1 MPLTIPELARAVG
14 KSENYV
20 RQHVFRRHLA
30 VQKDGRNV
38 SVTHD
43 EALRWARERQLP
55 FEPPAKAWEQTGTA
69 QIRTARMTVLTL
81 HRPETKPCN
90 LLTVVRHRRQDALG
104 PWSIQPSNSWTSE
117 DLGNGLRLFTLDAP
131 LEHCRA
137 LVDGILDSATLVID
151 DDQIHYAVE
160 PTPRHRRAFRDE
172 RGLADASMTSPFSR
186 FSAEVVEYW
195 SRSAEPRRHWLDLLD
210 SRRGRTPLPLSRL
223 GVPLDRLSDRV
234 GNIIIAGAEDEV
246 ACDLAVGNGRTLR
259 LHVDAEP
266 LLPGAYR
273 ATIWASHAGDEVLR
287 QEVTIKQ
294 RLTTIELSSDVD
306 FIGFAI
312 FRTADGQCLD
322 FMEAPLWLRISG
334 RLRVNSASTLQFRDR
349 QGRVY
354 HEVNPPGPSSEI
366 DVGLDDERGEL
377 DKEIRRRW
385 LDRRVREREVAA
397 RRERNL
403 ARFLPPDLDDAVSYL
418 LDLLRHDADQ
428 KTPIYLADAHFET
441 QLPSDARK
449 QVNLRKIYL
458 DIFGATAGTPLRILC
473 AKKKPAQDEP
483 PPWWSACAEQITAH
497 VRVRSFRSQDGRT
510 DGFHDRFLI
519 TPRREIMISH
529 SFNGWHNHG
538 VTFVSLPYGVYRAEA
553 ERSWSMDVGSPTTD
567 LLVWEIGQ

>member
-1 MPLTIPELARAVG
+1 MPLTIPELARAVR

-20 RQHVFRRHLA
+20 RQHIFRKHLA
-30 VQKDGRNV
+30 VQKVGRNL

-55 FEPPAKAWEQTGTA
+55 FEPPTRAWDPTRTA
-69 QIRTARMTVLTL
+69 QSRAARMTVLTL
-81 HRPETKPCN
+81 HRPEMKPCN

-104 PWSIQPSNSWTSE
+104 PWSNEPSKTWTSE
-117 DLGNGLRLFTLDAP
+117 DLGNGLRLFSLDAP

-137 LVDGILDSATLVID
+137 LVDGILDSATLVIG

-172 RGLADASMTSPFSR
+172 RGLADASMISPFSR

-195 SRSAEPRRHWLDLLD
+195 SLSAEPRRHWLDLLD
-210 SRRGRTPLPLSRL
+210 SRCGRTPLPLSRL

-234 GNIIIAGAEDEV
+234 GNIMIAGAEDEV
-246 ACDLAVGNGRTLR
+246 ACELAVGNGRTLR

-266 LLPGAYR
+266 LLPDAYR
-273 ATIWASHAGDEVLR
+273 ATVWASHAGDEVLR
-287 QEVTIKQ
+287 QEVTINQ
-294 RLTTIELSSDVD
+294 RLTTIQLSSDVD
-306 FIGFAI
+306 FIGFAM

-322 FMEAPLWLRISG
+322 LMEAPLWLRISG

-385 LDRRVREREVAA
+385 LDRRVREREAAA

-403 ARFLPPDLDDAVSYL
+403 ARFLPPNLDDAVSYL
-418 LDLLRHDADQ
+418 VELLRHDTDQ
-428 KTPIYLADAHFET
+428 KTPIYLADPHFET

-449 QVNLRKIYL
+449 HVDLRKIYL
-458 DIFGATAGTPLRILC
+458 DIFAITAGTPLRILC
-473 AKKKPAQDEP
+473 ARTKPAQDKP
-483 PPWWSACAEQITAH
+483 PPWWSACPEQITAH
-497 VRVRSFRSQDGRT
+497 VCVRSFRSQDGRT
-510 DGFHDRFLI
+510 PGFHDRFLI

-529 SFNGWHNHG
+529 SINGWHNHG
-538 VTFVSLPYGVYRAEA
+538 VTFVSLPYDVYRAEA
-553 ERSWSMDVGSPTTD
+553 ERLWSMDVASPTAE
-567 LLVWEIGQ
+567 LLVSEIGQ